1 MKPIR
6 IWNPE
11 RPLYED
17 LFPWRKS
24 VSKELS
30 VPLAPSAAPA
40 SITWLRASGIVLAG
54 SALAALCAHVSIP
67 LYFTPVPLALAPFA
81 VLFLGLLLSPRL
93 AAATFGAYLVEGAL
107 GLPVFAPTPI
117 PLGGIAHLLGPTGGY
132 LLCYPLAAALSQPA
146 EAAWKLVYDDAAAL
160 VFVRNLAPGTQVLG
174 KARILDHLETE
185 CFTHIQRDPE
195 FSLCARTLGDLF
207 AQNGDPARARRAFS
221 LYLDHPY
228 NGDDPVARQ
237 RYLQLGGH

>member
-1 MKPIR
+1 
-6 IWNPE
+6 
-11 RPLYED
+11 
-17 LFPWRKS
+17 

-40 SITWLRASGIVLAG
+40 SATWLRASGIVLGG

-117 PLGGIAHLLGPTGGY
+117 PIGGIAHLLGPTGGY
-132 LLCYPLAAALSQPA
+132 LLCYPLAAALISYLWRRTRRGFTPA
-146 EAAWKLVYDDAAAL
+146 LLSAAAGD
-160 VFVRNLAPGTQVLG
+160 LA
-174 KARILDHLETE
+174 ILACGALWLAI
-185 CFTHIQRDPE
+185 FTHAP
-195 FSLCARTLGDLF
+195 
-207 AQNGDPARARRAFS
+207 AQNILTLAVLPFLPGDALKIIAAAGLVSGFKRMRRS
-221 LYLDHPY
+221 NP
-228 NGDDPVARQ
+228 
-237 RYLQLGGH
+237 